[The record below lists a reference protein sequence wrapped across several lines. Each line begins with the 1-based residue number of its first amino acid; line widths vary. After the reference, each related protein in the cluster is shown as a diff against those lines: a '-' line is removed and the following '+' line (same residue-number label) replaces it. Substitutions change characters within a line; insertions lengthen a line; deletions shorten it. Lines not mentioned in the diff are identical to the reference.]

1 LNASNVDSQRLGG
14 FAVLGPLGSLADNL
28 ICYDEDSL
36 PGGPLRQEEQ
46 AVPAEVAEDG
56 LESVMIKAAPTL
68 TGSFDFS
75 NNRAIFRYEI
85 ELMLDSPDYL
95 YPFLVGAIPNSCAN
109 FSRTFSSAFNPFETD
124 NAIASSS

>member
-1 LNASNVDSQRLGG
+1 LGG
-14 FAVLGPLGSLADNL
+14 FAVLGPLESLADNL

-36 PGGPLRQEEQ
+36 PSVPLRQEEQ

-56 LESVMIKAAPTL
+56 LESAMIKAAPTL

-85 ELMLDSPDYL
+85 KLVLDSFDYGN
-95 YPFLVGAIPNSCAN
+95 PFLLKRHPQLLLQLLTNSFFCVD
-109 FSRTFSSAFNPFETD
+109 ST
-124 NAIASSS
+124 